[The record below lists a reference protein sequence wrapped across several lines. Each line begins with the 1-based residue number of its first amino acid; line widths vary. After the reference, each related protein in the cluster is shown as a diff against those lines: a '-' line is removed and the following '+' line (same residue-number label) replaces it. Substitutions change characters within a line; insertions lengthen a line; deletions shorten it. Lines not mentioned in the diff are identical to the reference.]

1 MTKINAADKM
11 VQVMAD
17 WGIKNVYGLPG
28 DSVDTTVEA
37 LYRKRSEISFTQVR
51 HEEVAALAAAAYGKL
66 TGQVGVCLSIGG
78 PGAIHLL
85 NGLYDAKMDHAPVV
99 AIVGQVATNV
109 MNTGFF
115 QEINTPALFKDV
127 AVYNKLVI
135 SPASLPRL
143 MDEALRQ
150 AYTYKGVAVLT
161 IPDDIPEHKITD
173 DFVSSAS
180 NFHLETKSASLAEVD
195 RALELLRHSKK
206 PVVLLGKGAQNA
218 GAEAKEFV
226 EHYALPFIQTMPAK
240 GIIADDHPNSL
251 GQLGKLGTKPAFE
264 AMANADLLILIGTD
278 YPYTSYLNQKIPAI
292 QIDANAN
299 FIGHR
304 HQVAAAIVADAKSAL
319 TLLNAR
325 GELVVN
331 RPFLDAC
338 QQNMRI
344 WRSWM
349 NSVQN
354 KSHEGVLPS
363 KLFTTLSQQAPDNVV
378 WAIDVGTAT
387 SFGARFLDVQP
398 LQKYVISSWLGTMG
412 CALPSALA
420 AKQIW
425 PRRPVYAVCGDG
437 AFSMV
442 MQDFVTAVKY
452 KLPIVVIVLNNKML
466 SFIKYEQQAAGQQNY
481 AIDLAD
487 IDYAKFAVACGGIGV
502 NVKTDAEFATA
513 LKQFQSPKRPVL
525 INAAVA
531 DEAPLPGKIVMDEAQ
546 GYLKFGWEYFKDK
559 FQIPQMPPL
568 KEIMRQFF

>member
-1 MTKINAADKM
+1 MTKIMAADKM

-17 WGIKNVYGLPG
+17 WGIRNVYGLPG

-37 LYRKRSEISFTQVR
+37 LYRKRTKISFTQVR
-51 HEEVAALAAAAYGKL
+51 HEEVAALAAAAHSKL

-109 MNTGFF
+109 MNTDFF
-115 QEINTPALFKDV
+115 QEINTPSLFEDV
-127 AVYNKLVI
+127 AVYNKLVT
-135 SPASLPRL
+135 SPANLPQL
-143 MDEALRQ
+143 MDEAIRQ
-150 AYTYKGVAVLT
+150 AYTYKGVSVLT
-161 IPDDIPEHKITD
+161 IPDDVPNHKITNN
-173 DFVSSAS
+173 FVSSAS
-180 NFHLETKSASLAEVD
+180 SFHLVTKSPSVAD
-195 RALELLRHSKK
+195 IDQALELLRCSQK

-218 GAEAKEFV
+218 KAEAKEFV

-264 AMANADLLILIGTD
+264 AMASADLLILIGTD

-292 QIDANAN
+292 QIDNNTN

-304 HQVAAAIVADAKSAL
+304 HQVEAAIVADSKLAL

-325 GELVVN
+325 GSVVPN

-349 NSVQN
+349 SSVQN

-363 KLFTTLSQQAPDNVV
+363 KLFSTLSKQAPDNVV

-398 LQKYVISSWLGTMG
+398 LQRYVISSWLGTMG
-412 CALPSALA
+412 CALPSGLA

-425 PRRPVYAVCGDG
+425 PWRPVYVICGDG

-487 IDYAKFAVACGGIGV
+487 IDYAKFAVACGGIGI
-502 NVKTDAEFATA
+502 NVRTDAEFTNA
-513 LKQFQSPKRPVL
+513 LKQFNSPSRTVL
-525 INAAVA
+525 INAAVT
-531 DEAPLPGKIVMDEAQ
+531 DEAPLPGKIVNDEAH
-546 GYLKFGWEYFKDK
+546 GYLKFGWNYFKDK
-559 FQIPQMPPL
+559 FQIPQMPPF
-568 KEIMRQFF
+568 KEIMRQFL

>member
-1 MTKINAADKM
+1 MTKIMAADKM

-17 WGIKNVYGLPG
+17 WGIRNVYGLPG

-37 LYRKRSEISFTQVR
+37 LYRKRTKISFTQVR
-51 HEEVAALAAAAYGKL
+51 HEEVAALAAAAHSKL

-115 QEINTPALFKDV
+115 QEINTPSLFEDV
-127 AVYNKLVI
+127 AVYNKLVT
-135 SPASLPRL
+135 SPANLPQL
-143 MDEALRQ
+143 MDEAIRQ
-150 AYTYKGVAVLT
+150 AYTYKGVSVLT
-161 IPDDIPEHKITD
+161 IPDDVPNHKITNN
-173 DFVSSAS
+173 FVSSAS
-180 NFHLETKSASLAEVD
+180 SFHLVTKSPSVAD
-195 RALELLRHSKK
+195 IDQALELLRCSQK

-218 GAEAKEFV
+218 KAEAKEFV

-240 GIIADDHPNSL
+240 GIIADNHPNSL

-264 AMANADLLILIGTD
+264 AMASADLLILIGTD

-292 QIDANAN
+292 QIDNNTN

-304 HQVAAAIVADAKSAL
+304 HQVEAAIVADSKPAL

-325 GELVVN
+325 GSVVPN

-349 NSVQN
+349 SSVQN

-363 KLFTTLSQQAPDNVV
+363 KLFSTLSKQAPDNVV

-398 LQKYVISSWLGTMG
+398 LQRYVISSWLGTMG
-412 CALPSALA
+412 CALPSGLA

-425 PRRPVYAVCGDG
+425 PWRPVYVICGDG

-487 IDYAKFAVACGGIGV
+487 IDYAKFAVACGGIGIDV
-502 NVKTDAEFATA
+502 RTDAEFTNA
-513 LKQFQSPKRPVL
+513 LKQFNSPSRTVL
-525 INAAVA
+525 INAAVT
-531 DEAPLPGKIVMDEAQ
+531 DEAPLPGKIVTDEAH
-546 GYLKFGWEYFKDK
+546 GYLKFGWNYFKDK
-559 FQIPQMPPL
+559 FQIPQMPPF
-568 KEIMRQFF
+568 KEIMRQFL